1 MRRPVLFSGMV
12 CLLFL
17 SGCLGSVFNENIDTT
32 LSVETSENR
41 ITIET
46 VYDQGERVS
55 SSTGTIEFDFSGS
68 TSDVS
73 ILTFGLI
80 TDDGRSISVDAS
92 EETIIALEFEH
103 HGMYDIEL
111 YAVDSEGNNLTSS
124 KTIIVEQ
131 IVRWT
136 EEGTGNP
143 QSLFF
148 DAKPGNDGTP
158 PSYLILNSTVSNP
171 SPIIELN
178 GRDVD
183 VEWAVINVDG
193 QCMGNREI
201 VENGGSVTWNTLH
214 FAPVDMHEIEM
225 TIHEGQDE
233 LNIEHVVA
241 LRYTE

>member
-1 MRRPVLFSGMV
+1 MRRPLLFSGMV

-17 SGCLGSVFNENIDTT
+17 SGCLGSVFDEDIETVLNVEANNE
-32 LSVETSENR
+32 R

-46 VYDQGERVS
+46 IYEQGELSS
-55 SSTGTIEFDFSGS
+55 SSTETIEFDFSGS
-68 TSDVS
+68 TSIVS

-80 TDDGRSISVDAS
+80 TDDGRSFSIDAS
-92 EETIIALEFEH
+92 EETTIALDFDH
-103 HGMYDIEL
+103 HGMYEIEL
-111 YAVDSEGNNLTSS
+111 YVVDSEKNNVT
-124 KTIIVEQ
+124 TIMTIFVEQ
-131 IVRWT
+131 VIRWT

-148 DAKPGNDGTP
+148 DARPGNDGSA
-158 PSYLILNSTVSNP
+158 PSYVMLNSTVTNP
-171 SPIIELN
+171 SPFLELN

-183 VEWAVINVDG
+183 VEWAVLNDDG

-225 TIHEGQDE
+225 TIHDGQDD

-241 LRYTE
+241 LRYSE

>member
-17 SGCLGSVFNENIDTT
+17 SGCLGSVFNEEIDTT
-32 LSVETSENR
+32 LRVEVSENR

-80 TDDGRSISVDAS
+80 TDDGRSFSVDAS

-143 QSLFF
+143 QSFFF
-148 DAKPGNDGTP
+148 DADPGNDGTP

>member
-17 SGCLGSVFNENIDTT
+17 SGCLGSVFNEEIDTT
-32 LSVETSENR
+32 LSVEANNER

-46 VYDQGERVS
+46 IYEQGELSS
-55 SSTGTIEFDFSGS
+55 SSTETIEFDFSGS
-68 TSDVS
+68 TSLVT
-73 ILTFGLI
+73 IRTFGLI

-111 YAVDSEGNNLTSS
+111 YAVDSQGNNLTSS

-171 SPIIELN
+171 SSIIELN

>member
-1 MRRPVLFSGMV
+1 MRRSVLFSGMV

-17 SGCLGSVFNENIDTT
+17 SGCLGSVLNENIETVLNVG
-32 LSVETSENR
+32 LSNER

-46 VYDQGERVS
+46 IYEQGELAS
-55 SSTGTIEFDFSGS
+55 SSIETIDFDFSGS
-68 TSDVS
+68 TSVES
-73 ILTFGLI
+73 ILTFGLV
-80 TDDGRSISVDAS
+80 TDDGRSFSIDAT
-92 EETIIALEFEH
+92 EETTISLDFDH

-111 YAVDSEGNNLTSS
+111 YAIDSKGNNLTSS

-148 DAKPGNDGTP
+148 DANPGNDGTP

-171 SPIIELN
+171 SPIIEFN

-183 VEWAVINVDG
+183 VEWAVINVDD
-193 QCMGNREI
+193 QCMGNREV

-225 TIHEGQDE
+225 TIHEGQDD

>member
-1 MRRPVLFSGMV
+1 MRRSVLFSGMV

-17 SGCLGSVFNENIDTT
+17 SGCLGSVLNEDI
-32 LSVETSENR
+32 ETVLNVGVSNGR

-46 VYDQGERVS
+46 IYEQGELAS
-55 SSTGTIEFDFSGS
+55 SSIETIDFDFSGS
-68 TSDVS
+68 TSVVS
-73 ILTFGLI
+73 ILTFGLV
-80 TDDGRSISVDAS
+80 TDDGRSFSIDAI
-92 EETIIALEFEH
+92 EETTISLDFDH

-111 YAVDSEGNNLTSS
+111 YAIDSKGNNLTSS
-124 KTIIVEQ
+124 MTIIVEQ

-148 DAKPGNDGTP
+148 DANPGNDGTP

-171 SPIIELN
+171 SPIIEFN

-183 VEWAVINVDG
+183 VEWAVINVDD
-193 QCMGNREI
+193 QCMGNREV

>member
-1 MRRPVLFSGMV
+1 MRRSVLFSGMV

-17 SGCLGSVFNENIDTT
+17 SGCLGSVLNENI
-32 LSVETSENR
+32 ETVLNVGMSNER

-46 VYDQGERVS
+46 IYEQGELAS
-55 SSTGTIEFDFSGS
+55 SSIETIDFDFSGS
-68 TSDVS
+68 TSVVS
-73 ILTFGLI
+73 ILTFGLV
-80 TDDGRSISVDAS
+80 TDDGRSFSIDAT
-92 EETIIALEFEH
+92 EETTISLDFDH

-111 YAVDSEGNNLTSS
+111 YAIDSKGNNLTSS
-124 KTIIVEQ
+124 ETIIVEQ

-158 PSYLILNSTVSNP
+158 PSYLTLNSTVSNP
-171 SPIIELN
+171 SPIIEFN

-183 VEWAVINVDG
+183 VEWAVINVDD
-193 QCMGNREI
+193 QCMGNREV

>member
-1 MRRPVLFSGMV
+1 MRSPVLFSGMV

-17 SGCLGSVFNENIDTT
+17 SGCLGSVFDENIETV
-32 LSVETSENR
+32 LNVEVNNER
-41 ITIET
+41 VTIET
-46 VYDQGERVS
+46 IYEQGELSS
-55 SSTGTIEFDFSGS
+55 SSTETIEFDFSGS
-68 TSDVS
+68 TSIAS
-73 ILTFGLI
+73 FLTFGLI
-80 TDDGRSISVDAS
+80 TDDGRSLNVDAS
-92 EETIIALEFEH
+92 QETTISLDFEH

-111 YAVDSEGNNLTSS
+111 YAIDSEGNNITSS

-131 IVRWT
+131 IVRWS

-148 DAKPGNDGTP
+148 DANPGNDRTP

-201 VENGGSVTWNTLH
+201 VENGGSITWNTLH

-233 LNIEHVVA
+233 INIEHVVA

>member
-1 MRRPVLFSGMV
+1 MRRSVLFSGMV

-17 SGCLGSVFNENIDTT
+17 SGCLGSVLNENI
-32 LSVETSENR
+32 ETVLNVGMSNER

-46 VYDQGERVS
+46 IYEQGELAS
-55 SSTGTIEFDFSGS
+55 SSIETIDFDFSGS
-68 TSDVS
+68 TSVVS
-73 ILTFGLI
+73 ILTFGLV
-80 TDDGRSISVDAS
+80 TDDGRSFSIDAT
-92 EETIIALEFEH
+92 EETTISLDFDH

-111 YAVDSEGNNLTSS
+111 YAIDSKGNNLTSS
-124 KTIIVEQ
+124 ETIIVEQ

-148 DAKPGNDGTP
+148 DANPGNDGTP
-158 PSYLILNSTVSNP
+158 PSYLTLNSTVSNP
-171 SPIIELN
+171 SPIIEFN

-183 VEWAVINVDG
+183 VEWAVINVDD
-193 QCMGNREI
+193 QCMGNREV

>member
-17 SGCLGSVFNENIDTT
+17 SGCLGSVFNEEIDTT
-32 LSVETSENR
+32 LSVEANNER

-46 VYDQGERVS
+46 IYEQGELSS
-55 SSTGTIEFDFSGS
+55 SSTETIEFDFSGS
-68 TSDVS
+68 TSLVT
-73 ILTFGLI
+73 IRTFGLI

-111 YAVDSEGNNLTSS
+111 YAVDSQGNNLTSS

-148 DAKPGNDGTP
+148 GAKPGNDGTP

>member
-1 MRRPVLFSGMV
+1 MRRSVLLSGMV

-17 SGCLGSVFNENIDTT
+17 SGCLGSVPNENIETALNVG
-32 LSVETSENR
+32 LSNER

-46 VYDQGERVS
+46 IYEQGELAS
-55 SSTGTIEFDFSGS
+55 SSIETIDFDFSGS
-68 TSDVS
+68 TSVVS
-73 ILTFGLI
+73 ILTFGLV
-80 TDDGRSISVDAS
+80 TDDGRSFSINAT
-92 EETIIALEFEH
+92 EETTISLDFDH

-111 YAVDSEGNNLTSS
+111 YAIDSKGNNLTSS

-148 DAKPGNDGTP
+148 DANPGNDGTP

-171 SPIIELN
+171 SPIIEFN

-183 VEWAVINVDG
+183 VEWAVINVDD
-193 QCMGNREI
+193 QCMGNREV

>member
-17 SGCLGSVFNENIDTT
+17 SGCLGSVFDEN
-32 LSVETSENR
+32 
-41 ITIET
+41 IET
-46 VYDQGERVS
+46 VLNVEVNNERVRIETIYEQGELSS
-55 SSTGTIEFDFSGS
+55 SSTETIEFDFSGS
-68 TSDVS
+68 TSIAS
-73 ILTFGLI
+73 FLTFGLI
-80 TDDGRSISVDAS
+80 TDDGRSLNVDAS
-92 EETIIALEFEH
+92 QETTISLDFDH

-111 YAVDSEGNNLTSS
+111 YAIDSEGNNITSS

-131 IVRWT
+131 IVRWS

-148 DAKPGNDGTP
+148 DANPGNDRTP

-201 VENGGSVTWNTLH
+201 VDNGGSVTWNTLH
-214 FAPVDMHEIEM
+214 FAPIDMHEIEM

-233 LNIEHVVA
+233 INIEHVVA

>member
-17 SGCLGSVFNENIDTT
+17 SGCLGSVFNEEIDTT
-32 LSVETSENR
+32 LSVEASENR

-103 HGMYDIEL
+103 HGMYDIDL

>member
-17 SGCLGSVFNENIDTT
+17 SGCLGSVFNEEIDTT
-32 LSVETSENR
+32 LSVEASENR

-148 DAKPGNDGTP
+148 DANPGNDGTP

>member
-17 SGCLGSVFNENIDTT
+17 SGCLGSVFNEEIDTT
-32 LSVETSENR
+32 LSVEASENR

>member
-17 SGCLGSVFNENIDTT
+17 SGCLGSVFNEEIDTT
-32 LSVETSENR
+32 LSVEASGNR

-80 TDDGRSISVDAS
+80 TDDGRSFSVDAS

-148 DAKPGNDGTP
+148 DAKPGNDATP

-214 FAPVDMHEIEM
+214 FAPFDMHEIEM

>member
-17 SGCLGSVFNENIDTT
+17 SGCLGSVLNEEIDTT
-32 LSVETSENR
+32 LSVEASENR

-148 DAKPGNDGTP
+148 DANPGNDGTP

>member
-17 SGCLGSVFNENIDTT
+17 SGCLGSVLDENI
-32 LSVETSENR
+32 ETKLLVDVSNER

-46 VYDQGERVS
+46 IYDQGELIS
-55 SSTGTIEFDFSGS
+55 SSTERIEFDFSGS
-68 TSDVS
+68 SSDVS
-73 ILTFGLI
+73 IHTFGII
-80 TDDGRSISVDAS
+80 TDDGRSLNIDAAQGTTISLD
-92 EETIIALEFEH
+92 FEH
-103 HGMYDIEL
+103 HGMYEIQV
-111 YAVDSEGNNLTSS
+111 YAIDSEENNITAS

-131 IVRWT
+131 IVRWS

-148 DAKPGNDGTP
+148 DANPGNDATP
-158 PSYLILNSTVSNP
+158 PSYLILNSTVTNP

>member
-1 MRRPVLFSGMV
+1 MRSPVLFSGMV

-17 SGCLGSVFNENIDTT
+17 SGCLGSVFDENIETV
-32 LSVETSENR
+32 LNVEVNNER
-41 ITIET
+41 VTIET
-46 VYDQGERVS
+46 IYEQGELSS
-55 SSTGTIEFDFSGS
+55 SSTETIEFDFSGS
-68 TSDVS
+68 TSIAS
-73 ILTFGLI
+73 FLTFGLI
-80 TDDGRSISVDAS
+80 TDDGRSLNVDAS
-92 EETIIALEFEH
+92 QETTISLDFEH

-111 YAVDSEGNNLTSS
+111 YAIDSEGNNITSS

-131 IVRWT
+131 IVRWS

-148 DAKPGNDGTP
+148 DANPGNDRTP

-201 VENGGSVTWNTLH
+201 VDNGGSVTWNTLH

-233 LNIEHVVA
+233 INIEHVVA

>member
-1 MRRPVLFSGMV
+1 MRRSVLFSGMV

-17 SGCLGSVFNENIDTT
+17 SGCLGSVLNENI
-32 LSVETSENR
+32 ETVLNVGMSNER

-46 VYDQGERVS
+46 IYEQGELAS
-55 SSTGTIEFDFSGS
+55 SSIETIDFDFSGS
-68 TSDVS
+68 TSVES
-73 ILTFGLI
+73 ILTFGLV
-80 TDDGRSISVDAS
+80 TDDGRSFSIDAT
-92 EETIIALEFEH
+92 EETTISLDFDH

-111 YAVDSEGNNLTSS
+111 YAIDSKGNNLTSS

-148 DAKPGNDGTP
+148 DANPGNDGTP

-171 SPIIELN
+171 SPIIEFN

-183 VEWAVINVDG
+183 VEWAVINVDD
-193 QCMGNREI
+193 QCMGNREV

-225 TIHEGQDE
+225 TIHEGQDD

>member
-17 SGCLGSVFNENIDTT
+17 SGCLGSVFNEDIDTT
-32 LSVETSENR
+32 LSVEASENR

-55 SSTGTIEFDFSGS
+55 SSIGTIEFDFSGS

-214 FAPVDMHEIEM
+214 FAPVDMHEIDM
-225 TIHEGQDE
+225 TIHEGQDD

>member
-1 MRRPVLFSGMV
+1 MRSPVLFSGMV

-17 SGCLGSVFNENIDTT
+17 SGCLGSVFDEN
-32 LSVETSENR
+32 
-41 ITIET
+41 IET
-46 VYDQGERVS
+46 VLNVEVNNERVRIETIYEQGELSS
-55 SSTGTIEFDFSGS
+55 SSTETIEFDFSGS
-68 TSDVS
+68 TSIAS
-73 ILTFGLI
+73 FLTFGLI
-80 TDDGRSISVDAS
+80 TDDGRSLNVDAS
-92 EETIIALEFEH
+92 QETTISLDFEH

-111 YAVDSEGNNLTSS
+111 YAIDSEGNNITSS

-131 IVRWT
+131 IVRWS

-148 DAKPGNDGTP
+148 DANPGNDRTP

-201 VENGGSVTWNTLH
+201 VENGGSITWNTLH

-233 LNIEHVVA
+233 INIEHVVA

>member
-1 MRRPVLFSGMV
+1 MV

-17 SGCLGSVFNENIDTT
+17 SGCLGSVFDEDIETV
-32 LSVETSENR
+32 LIVETNNER
-41 ITIET
+41 VTIET
-46 VYDQGERVS
+46 IYEQGELSS
-55 SSTGTIEFDFSGS
+55 SSTETIEFDFSGS
-68 TSDVS
+68 TSVAS
-73 ILTFGLI
+73 ILTYGLM
-80 TDDGRSISVDAS
+80 TDDGRSFSVDAS
-92 EETIIALEFEH
+92 EETIISLDFEH

-111 YAVDSEGNNLTSS
+111 YAVDSEGNNITSS

-148 DAKPGNDGTP
+148 DATPGNDGTA
-158 PSYLILNSTVSNP
+158 PSYVVLNSTVANP
-171 SPIIELN
+171 SPFLELN

-183 VEWAVINVDG
+183 VEWAVLNNDG

-201 VENGGSVTWNTLH
+201 VENGASVTWNTLH
-214 FAPVDMHEIEM
+214 FAPVGMHEIEM

-233 LNIEHVVA
+233 INIEHVVA

>member
-1 MRRPVLFSGMV
+1 MRIPVLFSGML
-12 CLLFL
+12 CLVFL
-17 SGCLGSVFNENIDTT
+17 SGCLGSVLDENNETVLNVAV
-32 LSVETSENR
+32 SAER

-46 VYDQGERVS
+46 IYEQGELAS
-55 SSTGTIEFDFSGS
+55 SSTETIEFDLSAS
-68 TSDVS
+68 TSLVS
-73 ILTFGLI
+73 IRTFGLI
-80 TDDGRSISVDAS
+80 TDDGRSFSVDAS
-92 EETIIALEFEH
+92 EETTIALEFEH
-103 HGMYDIEL
+103 HGMYDIKL

-131 IVRWT
+131 IVRWS
-136 EEGTGNP
+136 EEGTGDP

-148 DAKPGNDGTP
+148 DAKPGNDGTS

>member
-1 MRRPVLFSGMV
+1 MRKPVLFSGMV
-12 CLLFL
+12 CLLLL
-17 SGCLGSVFNENIDTT
+17 SGCLGTVLDEDIETKLN
-32 LSVETSENR
+32 VEVSTER

-46 VYDQGERVS
+46 IYEQGELTS
-55 SSTGTIEFDFSGS
+55 SSTETIEFDFSGS
-68 TSDVS
+68 TSDGS
-73 ILTFGLI
+73 IQTFGLI
-80 TDDGRSISVDAS
+80 TDDGRSFSIDATKEQTISVG
-92 EETIIALEFEH
+92 FEH
-103 HGMYDIEL
+103 HGAYTIEL
-111 YAVDSEGNNLTSS
+111 FAIDSRKNNVTAT
-124 KTIIVEQ
+124 KTIVVEQ
-131 IVRWT
+131 VITWT

-148 DAKPGNDGTP
+148 DATPGNDGAF
-158 PSYLILNSTVSNP
+158 PSYLILNSTATNP
-171 SPIIELN
+171 SPIFEIN

-183 VEWAVINVDG
+183 LEWAVINVDG

-214 FAPVDMHEIEM
+214 FAPIDMHEIEM

>member
-1 MRRPVLFSGMV
+1 MRRSVLFSGMV

-17 SGCLGSVFNENIDTT
+17 SGCLGSVLNENI
-32 LSVETSENR
+32 ETVLNVGMSNER

-46 VYDQGERVS
+46 IYEQGELTS
-55 SSTGTIEFDFSGS
+55 SSIETIDFDFSGS
-68 TSDVS
+68 TSVVS
-73 ILTFGLI
+73 ILTFGLV
-80 TDDGRSISVDAS
+80 TDDGRSFSIDAT
-92 EETIIALEFEH
+92 EETTISLDFDH
-103 HGMYDIEL
+103 HGMYYIEL
-111 YAVDSEGNNLTSS
+111 FAIDSKGNNLTSF

-148 DAKPGNDGTP
+148 DANPGNDGTP

-171 SPIIELN
+171 SPIIEFN

-183 VEWAVINVDG
+183 VEWAVINVDD
-193 QCMGNREI
+193 QCMGNREV